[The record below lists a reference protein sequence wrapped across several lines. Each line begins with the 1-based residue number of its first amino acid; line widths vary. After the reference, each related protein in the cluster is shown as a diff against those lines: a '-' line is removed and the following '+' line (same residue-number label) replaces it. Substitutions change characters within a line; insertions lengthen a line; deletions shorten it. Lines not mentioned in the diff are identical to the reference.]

1 MNTGP
6 FFWPASVCRLLLLP
20 DLFSDG
26 EELIGMTADGGCKVV
41 VGGCDTAAVE
51 GGVVA
56 GHVFFGEAGHVWPS
70 YGVALAGQRG
80 VPDKS
85 KTHVVMLAFR
95 EVYKDVE
102 GTCGAFAVA
111 SEVSGPSLLAPAT
124 PGGILA
130 QFGEG
135 SVARVA
141 LV

>member
-6 FFWPASVCRLLLLP
+6 FFWPASVCRLLFLP

-26 EELIGMTADGGCKVV
+26 EELIGMTADGGCKIV
-41 VGGCDTAAVE
+41 VGGRDADAVE

-56 GHVFFGEAGHVWPS
+56 GHVFFGEAGHVLPA

-80 VPDKS
+80 LPDKS
-85 KTHVVMLAFR
+85 KIYVEMLTFR

-102 GTCGAFAVA
+102 GTGGAFAVA
-111 SEVSGPSLLAPAT
+111 GEVAGPGLLDPAT
-124 PGGILA
+124 PGSILA